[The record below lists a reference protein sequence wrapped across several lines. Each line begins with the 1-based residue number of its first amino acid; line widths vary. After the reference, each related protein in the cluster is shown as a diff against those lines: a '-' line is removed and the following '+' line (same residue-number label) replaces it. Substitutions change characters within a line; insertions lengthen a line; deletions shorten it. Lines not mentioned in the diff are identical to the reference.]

1 MPSYHEVRLYM
12 SGLWLLVK
20 GDAQGFRL
28 LDISDRGVTRSF
40 WAYLWCLPAMAV
52 SWNWM
57 RLSLLRASPPD
68 THVGAV
74 FFLRLAMIE
83 AINWVIPLVLIG
95 ALCLLLGLARK
106 FPAIVVAM
114 NWLSLPFAYASAVLM
129 LGVTL
134 LPAASH
140 LFALLEMVL
149 LFASVVCSSRILR
162 QICGAEALTVTA
174 MVLVLFVPDWLLTVV
189 LQRYL
194 DILVF

>member
-1 MPSYHEVRLYM
+1 MPSYHEVRLYL

-40 WAYLWCLPAMAV
+40 WAYLWCLPAMIV
-52 SWNWM
+52 SWNWI
-57 RLSLLRASPPD
+57 RLSFLAASPPEAK
-68 THVGAV
+68 TGAI
-74 FFLRLAMIE
+74 FFLRLALIE
-83 AINWVIPLVLIG
+83 SINWVVPLILI
-95 ALCLLLGLARK
+95 AVLCLLLDLGRK

-114 NWLSLPFAYASAVLM
+114 NWLSVPFAYAAAVLM

-134 LPAASH
+134 LPGISH

-162 QICGAEALTVTA
+162 LICGPEPLIVTA
-174 MVLVLFVPDWLLTVV
+174 MVLLLFVPDWLLTVI
-189 LQRYL
+189 LQQYL
-194 DILVF
+194 DVAFY

>member
-1 MPSYHEVRLYM
+1 MPSYHEVRLYL

-28 LDISDRGVTRSF
+28 LDITDRGVTRSF

-57 RLSLLRASPPD
+57 RLSYLRAAPPE
-68 THVGAV
+68 THVGGV
-74 FFLRLAMIE
+74 FFVRLAMIE
-83 AINWVIPLVLIG
+83 AINWVLPLILLA

-106 FPAIVVAM
+106 FPAIVVTM
-114 NWLSLPFAYASAVLM
+114 NWLSVPFAYASAVLM
-129 LGVTL
+129 VGVTL

-140 LFALLEMVL
+140 LFAILQMML

-162 QICGAEALTVTA
+162 LICGPETLTVTA
-174 MVLVLFVPDWLLTVV
+174 MVLLLFVPDWLLTVV
-189 LQRYL
+189 LQQYL
-194 DILVF
+194 DISLY